1 MDIAEL
7 KNKNESELLVL
18 LSELRS
24 KFRNLKFEIAQG
36 KISNIRVIRETKK
49 DIARILT
56 ILRKTKHAAKV

>member
-56 ILRKTKHAAKV
+56 ILRKTKHATKV